1 MVDGPVEEAE
11 TPDKPNE
18 YTPISDELSPQ
29 HALVQSATLLDHAA
43 IHALHCNDFDKIMA
57 VAQAW
62 GEFSQVVGMVAAKM
76 EEDEEHELTSETEV
90 LGFRCEEEREEYED
104 RARKRKERKA

>member
-1 MVDGPVEEAE
+1 MVDGPVENTES
-11 TPDKPNE
+11 PDKPNE

-43 IHALHCNDFDKIMA
+43 VHALHCNDFDKIMA

-62 GEFSQVVGMVAAKM
+62 GEFSQVIGMIAGSS
-76 EEDEEHELTSETEV
+76 DEEHEVTTETEV

-104 RARKRKERKA
+104 RARKRKEKKA